1 MAKCSLH
8 GSLKI
13 KNRYVPKKW
22 LSPRV
27 LSYFKIYTVSQDGAF
42 FRWAYALHPLTNGE
56 ADQKQNEESM
66 RWRVM
71 EKHYFSQ
78 AKIRIKCAVFHA
90 LSGLLVVGSSSGIF
104 SLYELPDFSLIHT
117 LRSVY

>member
-1 MAKCSLH
+1 MN
-8 GSLKI
+8 G
-13 KNRYVPKKW
+13 
-22 LSPRV
+22 LSPHV
-27 LSYFKIYTVSQDGAF
+27 LSYLKIYTVSRDGAF
-42 FRWAYALHPLTNGE
+42 FRWAYALQLLPNGE
-56 ADQKQNEESM
+56 ADQKQIEEPM

-78 AKIRIKCAVFHA
+78 AKIRINCAVFHA

-104 SLYELPDFSLIHT
+104 SLYELPDFTLIHT